1 VAITHVFAS
10 IPVIDRDAAVA
21 WYGRLAGRDPDL
33 IPNENEAAW
42 RLPDTGWVYVIADR
56 GRVGSAQ
63 NTILVDDLAGIL
75 AALAERGIASGP
87 VETFGNGVR
96 RATVTDPDRTVRGG
110 KVVLLSHDVHA
121 VSYRIRIAQ
130 ALT

>member
-1 VAITHVFAS
+1 LT
-10 IPVIDRDAAVA
+10 
-21 WYGRLAGRDPDL
+21 
-33 IPNENEAAW
+33 
-42 RLPDTGWVYVIADR
+42 DTGWIYVIADR